1 MPPITQL
8 DEVFLSRLLNND
20 DNVKQDILNTNVDSK
35 TLSTVLNK
43 LTTTSNAYRQELF
56 EKVHANFD
64 EFSGLYN
71 TSQDLHFRV
80 FELVKQ
86 AGTTEKQITDN
97 QAAVTLT
104 IDTYQQAL
112 LDTQNNKVQIDTLE
126 KLEQILLVI
135 DEIHVELKESLYL
148 EAVKHILEL
157 IRILKEWKADT
168 RVMGYIEGR
177 VAQLKQ
183 TLILRLQEDIRTA
196 IQYNLGSMRIL
207 EFFGSKPVHIK
218 DIFESLNQLE
228 LLAQEMTGIKR
239 LIFKNIITPYFE
251 NGTSQLQVDHV
262 GGDSSGGVLQV
273 IKVTNDNE
281 KMDPILMLQQMDE
294 ILGYFFKYMFNSSKD
309 ENLNRLFGNLLLPEL
324 TDLIIE
330 KGIAPAIPSSKYNLS
345 DFNLVAQ
352 AVLAFEDK
360 CIEYGY
366 QIPEAGPTKLALYV
380 QNIDKHYAKKRRE
393 KILQQ
398 GRTVMVRRLYDAE
411 MTQVKEDNGHTYQYK
426 ITQTPRI
433 LSVLISDT
441 IDEAQ
446 DLLQSHPISA
456 STLVEGIQDLLD
468 MYRAIMPS
476 YHRQYYLSGPAK
488 SLLFRNDCLWLSKQL
503 RSTVSLKPECK
514 HFNKLTNDL
523 NAASERLEELGK
535 AWYELAMMHRVQVI
549 QTLLDQLD
557 GFTGMSGNAK
567 YQKECDLAITQV
579 IDLVGSFA
587 SETRPIVDETLLL
600 DMLGRIVDS
609 ILGRLIQ
616 DIEELQD
623 IGAEESHVIAVTLNS
638 LAQLVAAFDLP
649 GKDATESFVSELVP
663 SWEKFWHVKDILEM
677 NMRDIMEEFR
687 RGDLHMF
694 EKSELVGLL
703 SALFAETELRESN
716 IQEIKTGTQRVDG
729 SVATRPIAGPASS
742 PTPPST
748 FSPTPTA
755 TFTPTATSTST
766 ATSTPTGS
774 IHRALEYTPDDD
786 METSD
791 GGWGDD
797 DEDDLFADEQPEPT
811 IVVPS
816 PKSSEPSLLL
826 DANIDIEDTG
836 GWGDADE
843 DIFDN
848 DEIEEPKSLETHK
861 STITADAKIEPSDKI
876 SATNSSETPLS
887 RALDFQSIDNEI
899 DNELNEGEGWGWD
912 DDDDLFKG
920 GEDLK

>member
-20 DNVKQDILNTNVDSK
+20 DNTKQEILNTNIDSK

-43 LTTTSNAYRQELF
+43 LNTTSNAYRQELF
-56 EKVHANFD
+56 EQVHTNFD
-64 EFSGLYN
+64 EFSNLYN
-71 TSQDLHFRV
+71 TSQNLHCRI

-86 AGTTEKQITDN
+86 ADETEKHISNN
-97 QAAVTLT
+97 QEAVTFT
-104 IDTYQQAL
+104 IDEYQQAL
-112 LDTQNNKVQIDTLE
+112 LETQNNKVKIDTLE
-126 KLEQILLVI
+126 KLEQVLLVI
-135 DEIHVELKESLYL
+135 EEIHAELKESMYL

-157 IRILKEWKADT
+157 TRILKEWKEDT
-168 RVMGYIEGR
+168 RVLGYIEGR

-207 EFFGSKPVHIK
+207 ESFGSKPVHIK
-218 DIFESLNQLE
+218 TIFQSLNQLE

-251 NGTSQLQVDHV
+251 NGTSHLQVDHIQ
-262 GGDSSGGVLQV
+262 GESSGGVLQV
-273 IKVTNDNE
+273 IKVADDTE
-281 KMDPILMLQQMDE
+281 KIDPILMLEQLDT
-294 ILGYFFKYMFNSSKD
+294 ILGYFFKYMFNSNKD
-309 ENLNRLFGNLLLPEL
+309 ENLNRLFGNLFLPEL
-324 TDLIIE
+324 TDLMIE

-345 DFNLVAQ
+345 DFNTVAR
-352 AVLAFEDK
+352 AVSAFEEK
-360 CIEYGY
+360 CTNYGY
-366 QIPEAGPTKLALYV
+366 QVPEAGPTKLTLYV

-398 GRTVMVRRLYDAE
+398 GRTVMVRKVYDAE
-411 MTQVKEDNGHTYQYK
+411 MTQVKEDNGHTYHYQ
-426 ITQTPRI
+426 ITQTPQI

-441 IDEAQ
+441 IDEAHG
-446 DLLQSHPISA
+446 LLQSHPISA

-476 YHRQYYLSGPAK
+476 YHRHYYLSGPAK
-488 SLLFRNDCLWLSKQL
+488 SLLFRNDCLWLSNQL
-503 RSTVSLKPECK
+503 KSSISKKPECK
-514 HFNKLTNDL
+514 QFNKLTNDL
-523 NAASERLEELGK
+523 NTASGRLEELGK
-535 AWYELAMMHRVQVI
+535 AWYELTMRHRVQLI
-549 QTLLDQLD
+549 QTLLDKLD

-587 SETRPIVDETLLL
+587 SETRSVVDETLLL

-609 ILGRLIQ
+609 TLGRLIQ

-649 GKDATESFVSELVP
+649 GKDATENFVSELVP

-677 NMRDIMEEFR
+677 NMRDIMDAFR

-703 SALFAETELRESN
+703 IALFADTELRESN
-716 IQEIKTGTQRVDG
+716 IQEIKTGTQRVDR
-729 SVATRPIAGPASS
+729 SITSRSITEPA
-742 PTPPST
+742 
-748 FSPTPTA
+748 FSPTTTFTPVP
-755 TFTPTATSTST
+755 TFTPTT
-766 ATSTPTGS
+766 TSTPTGS

-786 METSD
+786 LEVSD

-811 IVVPS
+811 IAVPT
-816 PKSSEPSLLL
+816 PKSSESSLLL
-826 DANIDIEDTG
+826 DENIDMDDTG

-861 STITADAKIEPSDKI
+861 STITADAKVEPSDKF

-887 RALDFQSIDNEI
+887 RALDFQSIDSEI

-920 GEDLK
+920 GEDLR